1 MLGTKLARRFSFSGP
16 YNPMRYRSHLVPRT
30 LPTDQEI
37 ADQFLAQY
45 TIPSGPIRNMRHVN
59 PVRQSGPLPP
69 YDGPY
74 TMEDIRKV
82 YLNPSVGP
90 DYHYCYTDPEEIM
103 RRVPGIT
110 RREAER
116 ITQMGLDPDE
126 QVDFA
131 YLVYNNG
138 IDVFYEGNS
147 VYVARQVLTNA
158 KGQKTEVYWNA
169 LAYEDSSMVPV
180 GNAPV
185 LEMVDYTWEI
195 FLWGETPIHPLVDF
209 DLSVPATW
217 FEYEEE
223 NWNFLNILEDQYSL
237 PEDLR
242 RRGVKSPHASK
253 ELWKSQDDW
262 ERVEQMRDPNWTP
275 KDLPGNT
282 YNRKDYVPTPRSD

>member
-1 MLGTKLARRFSFSGP
+1 MLGAKLIRRFSFSGP
-16 YNPMRYRSHLVPRT
+16 YNPHRYRSHLVPRAY
-30 LPTDQEI
+30 PTDKEI
-37 ADQFLAQY
+37 EEHFIAANS
-45 TIPSGPIRNMRHVN
+45 IPSGPIRNMRHVN

-69 YDGPY
+69 HDGPY
-74 TMEDIRKV
+74 TMEDIRKIFF
-82 YLNPSVGP
+82 NSHVGQ
-90 DYHYCYTDPEEIM
+90 DYHYTYTDPEEIM

-116 ITQMGLDPDE
+116 ITKLGLDPDE

-131 YLVYNNG
+131 YIVYNNG

-169 LAYEDSSMVPV
+169 LAYEDMSFVPV

-185 LEMVDYTWEI
+185 LEMCDYTWEI
-195 FLWGETPIHPLVDF
+195 FLWGEPPIHPLVDF

-223 NWNFLNILEDQYSL
+223 NWNMVSMMEDQASL
-237 PEDLR
+237 PDDLR
-242 RRGVKSPHASK
+242 KPGIKHPNASR
-253 ELWKSQDDW
+253 ELWRSQENH
-262 ERVEQMRDPNWTP
+262 ERIEQMRNPNWTP
-275 KDLPGNT
+275 LDVPEDT
-282 YNRKDYVPTPRSD
+282 YYVPKHAPSPRPQ